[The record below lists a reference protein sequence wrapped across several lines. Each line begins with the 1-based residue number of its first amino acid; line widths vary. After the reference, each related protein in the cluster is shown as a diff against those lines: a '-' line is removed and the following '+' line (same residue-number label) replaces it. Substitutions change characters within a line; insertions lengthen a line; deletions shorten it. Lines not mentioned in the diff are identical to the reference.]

1 MMFFRRAL
9 TFAFMPPL
17 TSYPKEKIKILLLE
31 GVHPEGVRLL
41 RDEGFAVESRAEA
54 LDETDLLKAVD
65 GVFVLGIRSKTRLTP
80 RVLNKASRLLTVGAF
95 CIGTNQ
101 VDLQTAMKCGIPVF
115 NAPFSNTRSVTDLVI
130 ANILMLF
137 RGLAGKIEKAHQ
149 GIWDKST
156 SGCFEV
162 RGKTLG
168 IIGYGHI
175 GSQVSILAE
184 ALGMRVTY
192 YDIIEKLSL
201 GNAVRTKNLQNLL
214 EQSDCVTLHVPET
227 AETRGMIG
235 AKQLA
240 WMKPSAFLINTSRGS
255 VVDIAALVTALR
267 TKKITGAAIDVF
279 PKEPNAAGERF
290 ESPLQGLPNVILTPH
305 IGGATVEAQ
314 RNIGLEVAVKL
325 IRFINNGSTEGAVN
339 FPNAV
344 LPDFRGVHRILHI
357 HKNVPGV
364 LQKINTMFG
373 EAGIN
378 IASQELRTYGEVGYL
393 IMDTDMKATKT
404 MTAQMQAMPETI
416 KVRALF

>member
-1 MMFFRRAL
+1 M
-9 TFAFMPPL
+9 
-17 TSYPKEKIKILLLE
+17 
-31 GVHPEGVRLL
+31 
-41 RDEGFAVESRAEA
+41 
-54 LDETDLLKAVD
+54 
-65 GVFVLGIRSKTRLTP
+65 
-80 RVLNKASRLLTVGAF
+80 
-95 CIGTNQ
+95 
-101 VDLQTAMKCGIPVF
+101 
-115 NAPFSNTRSVTDLVI
+115 
-130 ANILMLF
+130 
-137 RGLAGKIEKAHQ
+137 
-149 GIWDKST
+149 
-156 SGCFEV
+156 

-227 AETRGMIG
+227 AETKGMIG

-255 VVDIAALVTALR
+255 VVDIEELVTALR